1 MKKEMKEQVIA
12 AIKANLAQYPNF
24 YIVNIE
30 GLNAE
35 ATASLRR
42 DCFNEGVKLTV
53 VKNTLFHKVI
63 KDTENAEMELL
74 APALEGN
81 TAIMYCEGPA
91 VPAKLI
97 KKYNKAGNEKPALK
111 AAYVQECAF
120 VGADKLEELVNIK
133 SKEDLLGEIIGMLQS
148 PIQNVISA
156 LQNGGGSTIAGLVK
170 TLEEKDVNLTVK
182 DVQELAKI
190 LKEEYGIEP
199 AAAAV
204 AVAAPAAGAAE
215 AAGPAEQTEFD
226 VILTSAGQAKLQVI
240 KAVKESAGLG
250 LKEAKELVD
259 KAPVAVKE
267 KISKA
272 EAEALKA
279 ALEEAGAEVE
289 LK

>member
-1 MKKEMKEQVIA
+1 MKKELKEQVIA
-12 AIKANLAQYPNF
+12 AIKANMAQWPNF

-35 ATASLRR
+35 QTASLRR
-42 DCFNEGVKLTV
+42 DCFNEGIKLTV

-63 KDTENAEMELL
+63 KDTQNAEMELL

-81 TAIMYCEGPA
+81 TAIMYAEGPA

-156 LQNGGGSTIAGLVK
+156 LQNGGGSTIVGLVK
-170 TLEEKDVNLTVK
+170 TLEEKENK
-182 DVQELAKI
+182 
-190 LKEEYGIEP
+190 
-199 AAAAV
+199 
-204 AVAAPAAGAAE
+204 
-215 AAGPAEQTEFD
+215 
-226 VILTSAGQAKLQVI
+226 
-240 KAVKESAGLG
+240 
-250 LKEAKELVD
+250 
-259 KAPVAVKE
+259 
-267 KISKA
+267 
-272 EAEALKA
+272 
-279 ALEEAGAEVE
+279 
-289 LK
+289 

>member
-24 YIVNIE
+24 YVVNIE

-35 ATASLRR
+35 DTASLRR
-42 DCFNEGVKLTV
+42 DCFNEGIKLTV

-148 PIQNVISA
+148 PMQNLISA
-156 LQNGGGSTIAGLVK
+156 LQNGGSNTVAGLVK
-170 TLEEKDVNLTVK
+170 TLEEKENK
-182 DVQELAKI
+182 
-190 LKEEYGIEP
+190 
-199 AAAAV
+199 
-204 AVAAPAAGAAE
+204 
-215 AAGPAEQTEFD
+215 
-226 VILTSAGQAKLQVI
+226 
-240 KAVKESAGLG
+240 
-250 LKEAKELVD
+250 
-259 KAPVAVKE
+259 
-267 KISKA
+267 
-272 EAEALKA
+272 
-279 ALEEAGAEVE
+279 
-289 LK
+289 

>member
-1 MKKEMKEQVIA
+1 MKEQVIA

-24 YIVNIE
+24 YVVNIE

-35 ATASLRR
+35 ETASLRR
-42 DCFNEGVKLTV
+42 DCFNEGIKLTV

-81 TAIMYCEGPA
+81 PAIMYCEGPA

-148 PIQNVISA
+148 PMQNLISA
-156 LQNGGGSTIAGLVK
+156 LQNGGSNTIAGLVK
-170 TLEEKDVNLTVK
+170 TLEEKENK
-182 DVQELAKI
+182 
-190 LKEEYGIEP
+190 
-199 AAAAV
+199 
-204 AVAAPAAGAAE
+204 
-215 AAGPAEQTEFD
+215 
-226 VILTSAGQAKLQVI
+226 
-240 KAVKESAGLG
+240 
-250 LKEAKELVD
+250 
-259 KAPVAVKE
+259 
-267 KISKA
+267 
-272 EAEALKA
+272 
-279 ALEEAGAEVE
+279 
-289 LK
+289 

>member
-1 MKKEMKEQVIA
+1 MADVKK
-12 AIKANLAQYPNF
+12 LA
-24 YIVNIE
+24 
-30 GLNAE
+30 
-35 ATASLRR
+35 
-42 DCFNEGVKLTV
+42 
-53 VKNTLFHKVI
+53 
-63 KDTENAEMELL
+63 
-74 APALEGN
+74 
-81 TAIMYCEGPA
+81 
-91 VPAKLI
+91 
-97 KKYNKAGNEKPALK
+97 
-111 AAYVQECAF
+111 
-120 VGADKLEELVNIK
+120 EEL
-133 SKEDLLGEIIGMLQS
+133 
-148 PIQNVISA
+148 
-156 LQNGGGSTIAGLVK
+156 
-170 TLEEKDVNLTVK
+170 VNLTVK